1 MRPPPTAGPRLRNRM
16 FSSGSLFV
24 SLADLV
30 SAAASEVLP
39 VVFSWPSAA
48 GFSDACALLAG
59 AGLER
64 PAGFPC
70 AVNGAVCRLRAR
82 AKTKIDLTSVF
93 IGRTPADSRKV
104 TANHTATA
112 ASLQPGAG
120 PTKAF
125 CPYWEMK
132 LV

>member
-1 MRPPPTAGPRLRNRM
+1 MVCLVG
-16 FSSGSLFV
+16 
-24 SLADLV
+24 LV
-30 SAAASEVLP
+30 SGVAGVVWAVVL
-39 VVFSWPSAA
+39 SWPWGA
-48 GFSDACALLAG
+48 GFSDACAVLAG